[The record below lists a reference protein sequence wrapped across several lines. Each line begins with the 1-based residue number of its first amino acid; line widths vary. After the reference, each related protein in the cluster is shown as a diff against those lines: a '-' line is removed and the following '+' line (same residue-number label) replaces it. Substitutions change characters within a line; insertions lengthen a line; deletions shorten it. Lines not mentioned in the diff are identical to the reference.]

1 VKLLRQHREG
11 FVLAESLVALSI
23 SVLIIFTLTYCVK
36 EEFKVIDHWEERVN
50 AHKIVLLNLRS
61 HNVPNP
67 LIIKDKKYFFETN
80 NNEYQVTVNKN
91 VYQIKPTT

>member
-1 VKLLRQHREG
+1 MKQNREG

-50 AHKIVLLNLRS
+50 AHKIILLNLYS
-61 HNVPNP
+61 NNVPNP
-67 LIIKDKKYFFETN
+67 LIIKNKKYFFETIN
-80 NNEYQVTVNKN
+80 DGYQVTVNKN

>member
-1 VKLLRQHREG
+1 MKSLKQNREG

-50 AHKIVLLNLRS
+50 AHKIILLNLYS
-61 HNVPNP
+61 NNVPNP
-67 LIIKDKKYFFETN
+67 LIIKNKKYFFETIN
-80 NNEYQVTVNKN
+80 DGYQVTVNKN

>member
-1 VKLLRQHREG
+1 MKSLRLHREG

-36 EEFKVIDHWEERVN
+36 EKFKLINHWEERVN
-50 AHKIVLLNLRS
+50 AHKIVLLNLQS
-61 HNVPNP
+61 KNVPNP

-80 NNEYQVTVNKN
+80 NNEYRVTVNKN
-91 VYQIKPTT
+91 VYQIKPAT